1 MELFDTHFHWY
12 TKPEPEI
19 IVSEALKND
28 VKYLLCSGWD
38 GNSSQEACKFAN
50 SFDTCWFSA
59 GIHPHDAAKF
69 DFNFTKFKKLAAN
82 KKCKAI
88 GEVGL
93 DYFYENSDKKSQ
105 LKVFES
111 FTKLALE
118 TNQPL
123 VIHCRDKDN
132 IFDTYNETYNLM
144 TDFVKDNGSFA
155 IHCYTGNGHWLEK
168 FLELGAYIGI
178 TGIITF
184 PKASNVRELINIIP
198 DNKLLLE
205 TDSPYLAPK
214 PFRGKTN
221 FPKYLTEVAKAVAN
235 ERKSSVVKIADIT
248 TKNGFKFFNIINK

>member
-12 TKPEPEI
+12 DKPKPEI
-19 IVSEALKND
+19 IVSEALVNE

-38 GNSSQEACKFAN
+38 AKSSLQASRFAD
-50 SFDTCWFSA
+50 SFETCWFSA
-59 GIHPHDAAKF
+59 GVHPHDADEFNF
-69 DFNFTKFKKLAAN
+69 DFSDFKELVAH

-93 DYFYENSDKKSQ
+93 DYYYENSDKKSQ
-105 LKVFES
+105 LKVLES
-111 FTKLALE
+111 FTEFALE
-118 TNQPL
+118 SELPL
-123 VIHCRDKDN
+123 VIHCRDKDDK
-132 IFDTYNETYNLM
+132 FETYSEAYNILS
-144 TDFVKDNGSFA
+144 DFVKDNGSFA
-155 IHCYTGNGHWLEK
+155 IHCYTGNGYWLEK

-184 PKASNVRELINIIP
+184 PRAANIRDIVNIIP

-221 FPKYLTEVAKAVAN
+221 FPKYLPEVAKAVAF
-235 ERKSSVVKIADIT
+235 ERKVSLDKIAEIT
-248 TKNGFKFFNIINK
+248 TQNAFSFFKL

>member
-12 TKPEPEI
+12 DKPEPEI
-19 IVSEALKND
+19 IVTEALENN

-38 GNSSQEACKFAN
+38 EKSSLQASKFAS
-50 SFDTCWFSA
+50 SFENCWFSA
-59 GIHPHDAAKF
+59 GVHPHDASKFNF
-69 DFNFTKFKKLAAN
+69 DFSGFKELTHH
-82 KKCKAI
+82 KKCKAV

-93 DYFYENSDKKSQ
+93 DYFYENSDKKTQ

-111 FTKLALE
+111 FVKFALE
-118 TNQPL
+118 TNLPL

-132 IFDTYNETYNLM
+132 KFETYNETYNILY
-144 TDFVKDNGSFA
+144 DFVKDNGTFA
-155 IHCYTGNGHWLEK
+155 IHCYTGNGYWLEK
-168 FLELGAYIGI
+168 FLALGAYIGI

-184 PKASNVRELINIIP
+184 PKAVNIRDIVNIIP

-221 FPKYLTEVAKAVAN
+221 FPKYLIEVAKAVAV
-235 ERKSSVVKIADIT
+235 ERNTSLENISDYTKQNAFNFFKIS
-248 TKNGFKFFNIINK
+248 